1 MKNHSKSYNNQYE
14 YEDIYLES
22 LDSKEYFEYLI
33 KFYNSWKMTSPSEFG
48 YLFGENREPEELAY
62 CQMDKEDRQK
72 IYH

>member
-14 YEDIYLES
+14 YEDVYLEN

-33 KFYNSWKMTSPSEFG
+33 KYYNSWKKSSPSEFN

-62 CQMDKEDRQK
+62 WQMDKEDRQK
-72 IYH
+72 ISH